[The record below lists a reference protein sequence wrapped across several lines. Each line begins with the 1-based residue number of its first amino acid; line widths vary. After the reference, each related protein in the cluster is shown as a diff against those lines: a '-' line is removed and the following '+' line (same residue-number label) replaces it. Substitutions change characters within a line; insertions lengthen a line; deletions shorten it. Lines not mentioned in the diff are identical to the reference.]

1 TQYQRYTMQLQNLIH
16 KWLLGGTDPEVGC
29 RLFLYYCQPS
39 HAIARIISKAPERHI
54 QTIRIALLT
63 KAGLPYNTNLASR
76 IPELC
81 HPEPVEGQVEG
92 RSLRLSKGRTP
103 KVRTDYPFLADPS
116 CPPELKLL
124 ISDKITAYRNCA
136 EAYAKLNDC
145 TTPEQQLSV
154 VSKLV
159 TNFIENHDIYRE
171 LQHYKKHSK
180 TLGEHPIFAQYQRIR
195 DLRNNN
201 TMDLIKKK
209 KNLEH
214 AIWRNESKIQKEN
227 RPDLLPGRQAKIK
240 ELKMMLAEVDRL
252 LE

>member
-1 TQYQRYTMQLQNLIH
+1 MQLPNIIH
-16 KWLLGGTDPEVGC
+16 NWLLGGTDPEVGC
-29 RLFLYYCQPS
+29 RLFLDYCQPS
-39 HAIARIISKAPERHI
+39 HAIARIISKAPDRHI
-54 QTIRIALLT
+54 QTIRIALLN
-63 KAGLPYNTNLASR
+63 KAGLPYDTNTEPRTANR
-76 IPELC
+76 HPEEC

-103 KVRTDYPFLADPS
+103 KVRTEYPFLADPT

-136 EAYAKLNDC
+136 DAYAKLSES

-171 LQHYKKHSK
+171 LQHYKQHGK

-195 DLRNNN
+195 DLRNHN
-201 TMDLIKKK
+201 TMQLFKKK

-252 LE
+252 LI

>member
-1 TQYQRYTMQLQNLIH
+1 MQLQNLIH
-16 KWLLGGTDPEVGC
+16 NWLLGGTDPEVGC
-29 RLFLYYCQPS
+29 RLFLDYCQPS

-63 KAGLPYNTNLASR
+63 KAGLPYNTHLEGRS
-76 IPELC
+76 LSC
-81 HPEPVEGQVEG
+81 HPEPVEG
-92 RSLRLSKGRTP
+92 SKGRTP
-103 KVRTDYPFLADPS
+103 KVRTDYPFLADPT

-145 TTPEQQLSV
+145 TTPEQQLSTV
-154 VSKLV
+154 TQLV

-171 LQHYKKHSK
+171 LQHYKQHGK

-195 DLRNNN
+195 ELRNHN
-201 TMDLIKKK
+201 TMELFKKK

-214 AIWRNESKIQKEN
+214 AIWRNESKIKKEN

-252 LE
+252 LM